1 MSAASSTHLQMEP
14 RTCTYAPL
22 FSPPPPFSP
31 CLAGRSPRRA
41 NSSLSAPVS
50 AALNETD
57 PLSASDDFSVGTPT
71 SNVIPDAAQASP
83 QVAAPAEASKK
94 SLTPAADAEAAKAAA
109 QAQAAAAARA
119 QQAAAARAAMAEGG
133 EGMDPSEMMEAR
145 METQQE
151 KMEAAQEQMQ
161 ERVEMIGEMLGE

>member
-1 MSAASSTHLQMEP
+1 MHLRTALIAAAAL
-14 RTCTYAPL
+14 
-22 FSPPPPFSP
+22 
-31 CLAGRSPRRA
+31 LAVLGGSVAAQA

-50 AALNETD
+50 NALNKSD

-71 SNVIPDAAQASP
+71 SNVIPDAAQAAP
-83 QVAAPAEASKK
+83 QAAAPAEAPRK

-119 QQAAAARAAMAEGG
+119 QQAAAARAAMAGGG

-145 METQQE
+145 MEAQQE

-161 ERVEMIGEMLGE
+161 ERVEMIGEVLGE